1 MRNPAATAVGH
12 DCSRA
17 VTVVA
22 AAGRVCPAFSPMT
35 FSRWPATVFVAAML
49 GLTAARAADPVTDAL
64 QAAYAPYR
72 SALFRTNGRDA
83 AAAQAALDDAQR
95 RWQAVVE
102 RYGTGAPAPYAADA
116 QWAST
121 LREVSAV
128 YERAEAQVR
137 GGQLAQAHETLEQVR
152 DLLAALR
159 QRSQVVVYS
168 DAMNAYHEVME
179 QVIGGSGLWLEQGDG
194 WWVLMAEVGKLDYL
208 AERLDTQAPA
218 ELKRDP
224 DFVAGRKAV
233 ADSVAA
239 LRAAV
244 RAQDKAATREA
255 IGKLKPPYSRLF
267 LRWG

>member
-1 MRNPAATAVGH
+1 MKPILPPAAVI
-12 DCSRA
+12 
-17 VTVVA
+17 A
-22 AAGRVCPAFSPMT
+22 AALFLSPA
-35 FSRWPATVFVAAML
+35 V
-49 GLTAARAADPVTDAL
+49 RAADAVTDAL

-72 SALFRTNGRDA
+72 QALFRTNGRDA

-95 RWQAVVE
+95 RWQALAE
-102 RYGTGAPAPYAADA
+102 KYAAGAPAPYAADA
-116 QWAST
+116 QWAAT

-128 YERAEAQVR
+128 YARADAQVK

-159 QRSQVVVYS
+159 QRNQVAVYS

-179 QVIGGSGLWLEQGDG
+179 QVVGGSGLWLEQPDG
-194 WWVLMAEVGKLDYL
+194 WWVLMAEVGKLEYVAD
-208 AERLDTQAPA
+208 RLETQAPA
-218 ELKRDP
+218 ELKGDT
-224 DFVAGRKAV
+224 DFAAARKAV
-233 ADSVAA
+233 AESVAA

-244 RAQDKAATREA
+244 RAQDKAAARDA